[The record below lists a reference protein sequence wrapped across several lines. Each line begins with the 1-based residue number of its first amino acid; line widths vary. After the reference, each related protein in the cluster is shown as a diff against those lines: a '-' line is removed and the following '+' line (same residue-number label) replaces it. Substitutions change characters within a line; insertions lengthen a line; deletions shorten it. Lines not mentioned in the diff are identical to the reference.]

1 MKLLKSHALLPLALA
16 AALAGCAQ
24 QASAPA
30 AASAPKAAA
39 SQAAAVSRQ
48 ALAQGL
54 YEIVYSAKQDAVF
67 VTSAGGRGEGTAPAK
82 ILRLHPE
89 TLAVQAEILMERKGF
104 GLAVDD
110 ANNRLYIGNTNDGA
124 VTAVGAAAW
133 FRGHRTGLI
142 RLKSVEG
149 LPLLERVPAGDVSRT
164 VQWLVLGALDAAGQ
178 ERSDG

>member
-124 VTAVGAAAW
+124 VTAVD
-133 FRGHRTGLI
+133 T
-142 RLKSVEG
+142 
-149 LPLLERVPAGDVSRT
+149 VSNH
-164 VQWLVLGALDAAGQ
+164 VVGVV
-178 ERSDG
+178 